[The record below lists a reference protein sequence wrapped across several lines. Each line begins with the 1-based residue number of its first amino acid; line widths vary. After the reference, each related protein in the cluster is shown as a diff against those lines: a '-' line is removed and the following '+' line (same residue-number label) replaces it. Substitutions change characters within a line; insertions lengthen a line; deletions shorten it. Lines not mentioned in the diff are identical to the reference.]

1 LQWAGNYRFIAD
13 DPMKISMKKRDA
25 TRAAV
30 SAVLLPQMRDAQ
42 VALDIV
48 SPYFVPGD
56 KGSASLVNSARTG
69 RQVRVLTNSLAAND
83 VAAVHGGYSR
93 YRPRLL
99 KAGVQIWEL
108 KPLTGIPNDKSL
120 FGSSGASLHTKAL
133 SIDQKTLFVGSY
145 NIDPRSTWLNCEQGV
160 LVENPVLVTQ
170 FRAIFDTQTQGS
182 HAWRV
187 SREVGALTWT
197 DDLGSSRKE
206 PQTTFSQRM
215 QAWFARLLRID
226 AQL

>member
-1 LQWAGNYRFIAD
+1 
-13 DPMKISMKKRDA
+13 MKIAMKKRDA
-25 TRAAV
+25 HRAAV
-30 SAVLLPQMRDAQ
+30 SAVLLPDMRDAE
-42 VALDIV
+42 VSLDII

-56 KGSASLVNSARTG
+56 KGSAALTGTARAG
-69 RQVRVLTNSLAAND
+69 KQVRILTNSLAAND

-99 KAGVQIWEL
+99 KGGVQLWEL
-108 KPLTGIPNDKSL
+108 KPITGVPTDKSL

-145 NIDPRSTWLNCEQGV
+145 NLDPRSTWLNCEQGV

-170 FRAIFDTQTQGS
+170 FRAIFEAQTAGS

-187 SREVGALTWT
+187 TRESGGLQWT
-197 DDLGSSRKE
+197 DDSGVSTKE

-215 QAWFARLLRID
+215 QARFARFLRID